1 MDLISSIRSLTPV
14 QPNASQQVP
23 DRAISVAAAQSAPP
37 VTDTFRREAVHQP
50 SGLAAQIAVDLAE
63 RDEGH
68 HPAAE
73 ARAVAAQAARDAYIK
88 ASIAAGLSPLPLP

>member
-1 MDLISSIRSLTPV
+1 MDLVSSIRSLTPV
-14 QPNASQQVP
+14 LPSVSQQVP
-23 DRAISVAAAQSAPP
+23 DRATSVAAAQSARP
-37 VTDTFRREAVHQP
+37 VTDTLRREAVHQP
-50 SGLAAQIAVDLAE
+50 AGLAAQIAVDLAE
-63 RDEGH
+63 RDEDH